1 TNRRARRHA
10 REVSTSKDYDYIII
24 GAGSAGC
31 VLANRLSEDSAARVL
46 LIEAGGRDTH
56 PYIHIPLGLGA
67 MHKRRM
73 FDWGYD
79 SEPEAGL
86 NSRRIE
92 AMRGKVLG
100 GSSSINVMAY
110 TRGDPGDYDRWAQK
124 GALGWSFADVLPYFK
139 RVESW
144 QDGGSEYRGA

>member
-1 TNRRARRHA
+1 MNADKA
-10 REVSTSKDYDYIII
+10 YDYIIV

-31 VLANRLSEDSAARVL
+31 VLANRLSESGSARVL

-67 MHKRRM
+67 MHKWRM
-73 FDWGYD
+73 FDWGYE
-79 SEPEAGL
+79 SEPEPALGG
-86 NSRRIE
+86 RRIE

-110 TRGDPGDYDRWAQK
+110 TRGDPGD
-124 GALGWSFADVLPYFK
+124 
-139 RVESW
+139 
-144 QDGGSEYRGA
+144 